1 MFRSHSL
8 HPSADQPLDQPPR
21 QIRLPRPLSLPL
33 RLMPGGLHSRLLA
46 RMLNHTLAQQLADAE
61 LDMMQGRTLQ
71 VSIQDAGIDYRLTLE
86 DGRMQISHNP
96 PDVILSGHLH
106 DFLLLLT
113 RREDPDT
120 LFFQRRLSIQGDT
133 GLGLSIKNF
142 LDSLDWD
149 ELPLPGFAQQGLDK
163 TLDLYQRVFR

>member
-1 MFRSHSL
+1 MFRRLSRNPSH
-8 HPSADQPLDQPPR
+8 DQPLDQPPR
-21 QIRLPRPLSLPL
+21 RIQLPQPLALPL
-33 RLMPGGLHSRLLA
+33 RLLPGRLHSRLLA
-46 RMLNHTLAQQLADAE
+46 QLLNHTLASPLRDGE
-61 LDMMQGRTLQ
+61 LDIMQGRTLQ
-71 VSIQDAGIDYRLTLE
+71 VSIQDAGIDYRLTLQ
-86 DGRMQISHNP
+86 DGRMQVSHAP
-96 PDVILSGHLH
+96 ADVILSGNLH

-149 ELPLPGFAQQGLDK
+149 ELPLPRFAQQGLEK
-163 TLDLYQRVFR
+163 SLDLYQRLLG